1 MSQDEDQHRTRQ
13 DRIVRLR
20 LRLDRAIAG
29 GDVWSLAG
37 IMKGILDLLA
47 DEGTKS

>member
-1 MSQDEDQHRTRQ
+1 MSADEDQQRARQ
-13 DRIVRLR
+13 DRIARLR

-29 GDVWSLAG
+29 GDIWSLAG

-47 DEGTKS
+47 DEL